1 MKKIAKIMLFFV
13 LTSCSTQKLALK
25 DNWEECM
32 NCGKHYNLCEEE
44 ACAD

>member
-1 MKKIAKIMLFFV
+1 MRKLAIFAIVFF
-13 LTSCSTQKLALK
+13 LTSCATQDLALQ

-32 NCGKHYNLCEEE
+32 NCGKHYDLCEEE

>member
-1 MKKIAKIMLFFV
+1 MKKLIFILIFLA
-13 LTSCSTQKLALK
+13 TSCVTQRLTV